1 MGKIT
6 GFLLV
11 LLLFSACGKETSQ
24 VPNVAVNLTGFF
36 TPGQLSELKSKG
48 AIFMNGGVAGIII
61 AYNPFE
67 NGYKAYDRCST
78 VNPEKRCAVVLENSV
93 TLTDPCTG
101 AKYSLL
107 DGTPSKAPAK
117 VALRTYNILV
127 SANNNFQVTN

>member
-6 GFLLV
+6 GFLL
-11 LLLFSACGKETSQ
+11 LLILFSACGKETSQ

-36 TPGQLSELKSKG
+36 TPGQLSELKSNG
-48 AIFMNGGVAGIII
+48 AIFMNGGVAGVII
-61 AYNPFE
+61 AYNPL

-78 VNPEKRCAVVLENSV
+78 VNPEERCAVTLENAYTV
-93 TLTDPCTG
+93 ADPCTG

-117 VALRTYNILV
+117 VALRSYNILV